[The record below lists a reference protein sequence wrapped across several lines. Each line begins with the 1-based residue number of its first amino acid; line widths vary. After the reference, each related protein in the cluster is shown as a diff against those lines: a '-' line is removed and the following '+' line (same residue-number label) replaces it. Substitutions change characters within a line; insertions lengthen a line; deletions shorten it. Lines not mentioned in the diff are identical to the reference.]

1 MLCFY
6 QAACETGRFK
16 EVYRRENREMKKQ
29 SRKKYQPDIN
39 GRRWSVLSSVSF
51 MFEASPVFTIIQ
63 ILACII
69 NGLFPALMVIV
80 NALFVD
86 TVLDALAGKKE
97 MADVL
102 LPLSGVIGCL
112 LWQRLSGVLLQ
123 YGQGIRDRR
132 LKEGL
137 QNAFL
142 DKIARIAYCKL
153 EMPETQDLIRKTALN
168 PEEHVKQMFDSIKGT
183 GILFLQNF
191 SVFVILMS
199 KVWWA
204 GILIFVGAV
213 PLVKLSLKA
222 GDDDYCAQ
230 SEVVEKRRWFEY
242 LSSVMLGKE
251 AVLERTLF
259 SSMAFL
265 NKRYERTFKQA
276 YEVEKRALWKG
287 TVRMKMGG
295 MVSALF
301 ALVSTFLLLPGVKTG
316 EITVGMYV
324 SMVNAVFSLV
334 NTMTW
339 NLSYQMENLARGRA
353 VAKDLSAFCKMPEES
368 GGNSPKE
375 KNQESKGFESLE
387 FVDVRFR
394 YPDSDAYILN
404 GVSFRLDAGKHYAF
418 VGKNGAGKSTLIK
431 LMAGLYMGYEGEI
444 FINGRELRDWGQEE
458 VEDLLAYVWQD
469 YAKYSLTVRENLQF
483 SREIEESELEKA
495 LEDVGLGK
503 MIDKLSGGLDA
514 ALGRLE
520 EGGTDISEGQW
531 QRIAIARAIV
541 NGGKK
546 GKAFILDEPAVS
558 LDPVAENQVYRQF
571 ADLAEGKTALFITHR
586 LGAVKDV
593 DMIFVLDGGV
603 VAERGTHAE
612 LMEKKGYYEKMFV
625 SQQEWYL

>member
-1 MLCFY
+1 
-6 QAACETGRFK
+6 
-16 EVYRRENREMKKQ
+16 MKK
-29 SRKKYQPDIN
+29 RGKKKYQPNIN

-51 MFEASPVFTIIQ
+51 MLEASPVFTIIQ

-112 LWQRLSGVLLQ
+112 LWQRLSDVLLQ
-123 YGQGIRDRR
+123 FGQGIRDRR

-142 DKIARIAYCKL
+142 DKIAQIEYCKL

-168 PEEHVKQMFDSIKGT
+168 PEEHVKQMFDSIKGI

-191 SVFVILMS
+191 SVFVILLS

-204 GILIFVGAV
+204 GVLIFAGAV

-222 GDDDYCAQ
+222 GDDDYSAQ

-242 LSSVMLGKE
+242 LSGVMLGKE
-251 AVLERTLF
+251 VVLERSLF
-259 SSMAFL
+259 SSVSFL
-265 NKRYERTFKQA
+265 NKRYERTFKQT
-276 YEVEKRALWKG
+276 YEVEKQALWKG

-295 MVSALF
+295 VVSALF
-301 ALVSTFLLLPGVKTG
+301 ALISTFLLLPGVRTG
-316 EITVGMYV
+316 EITAGMYI

-339 NLSYQMENLARGRA
+339 SLSYQMEGLAKGRA
-353 VAKDLSAFCKMPEES
+353 AAKDLSAFCEISKEVRK
-368 GGNSPKE
+368 NNPKE
-375 KNQESKGFESLE
+375 KSQLSRPFESLE
-387 FVDVRFR
+387 FVDVHFR

-404 GVSFRLDAGKHYAF
+404 GVSFRLEAGKHYAF
-418 VGKNGAGKSTLIK
+418 VGRNGAGKSTLIK
-431 LMAGLYMGYEGEI
+431 LMAGLYLEYEGKI
-444 FINGRELRDWGQEE
+444 LINGRELRDCGQEKAR
-458 VEDLLAYVWQD
+458 DLLAYVWQD

-483 SREIEESELEKA
+483 SRKIEDSELESA
-495 LEDVGLGK
+495 LENVGLGK
-503 MIDKLSGGLDA
+503 IITKLSGGMDTV
-514 ALGRLE
+514 LGKLE

-546 GKAFILDEPAVS
+546 GKAFILDEPAAS